1 MCGDVEQYH
10 PSGHST
16 SYNYV
21 SVIMYGSVIY
31 HSQNNDAGAFIFIE
45 DNKKKILPVSM
56 RPRLHLYLLNGTYLS
71 LTQGSLRLCIDRYV

>member
-45 DNKKKILPVSM
+45 DNKKNSPSVHEAKIAPVFGQWNIFVFDS
-56 RPRLHLYLLNGTYLS
+56 RFSKTLY
-71 LTQGSLRLCIDRYV
+71 R